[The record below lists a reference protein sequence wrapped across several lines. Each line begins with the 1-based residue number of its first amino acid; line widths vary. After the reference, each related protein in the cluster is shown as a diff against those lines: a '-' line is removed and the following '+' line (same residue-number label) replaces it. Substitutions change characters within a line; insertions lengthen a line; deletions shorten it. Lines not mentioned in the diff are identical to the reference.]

1 VLFTRVAEGNRGERA
16 RGRRNIVAPPRREGT
31 AMAELDARRGETRAE
46 EEDQD
51 GDRRVP
57 RSSAHARPRGPRRV
71 H

>member
-1 VLFTRVAEGNRGERA
+1 
-16 RGRRNIVAPPRREGT
+16 
-31 AMAELDARRGETRAE
+31 MAELDARRGETRAE